1 MNEIPAKIRAL
12 LVCPRC
18 RGDLVDAGTA
28 TAPKL
33 VCNACRVAYPVEQG
47 IPVLLAERA
56 TACEPV
62 I

>member
-1 MNEIPAKIRAL
+1 MNAIPAAVRAL

-18 RGDLVDAGTA
+18 RGDLVDAGSSA
-28 TAPKL
+28 APEL
-33 VCNACRVAYPVEQG
+33 VCNSCRVSYPVEQG

-56 TACEPV
+56 TACPPV